1 MEKED
6 KKKKKD
12 KKNKDKKK
20 MGKKKKLPQ
29 NGKWLFFFLLAGP
42 APSIILHQWS
52 SLLELLSNPFTPRY
66 TSLKP
71 LNWKKWGGGSPAK
84 DPPNISQPSNSSKYH
99 ISVLT
104 HMLKETISHPIFEIV
119 FLYSAL
125 QLSTRNV
132 FRLFKKL
139 LSQSTHEHLMQKHVF
154 GLCKK
159 FKHVKDQMH

>member
-1 MEKED
+1 
-6 KKKKKD
+6 
-12 KKNKDKKK
+12 
-20 MGKKKKLPQ
+20 MGKKTKVPQ
-29 NGKWLFFFLLAGP
+29 NGKWLFFFLLLAGP
-42 APSIILHQWS
+42 APSIILHQCS

-66 TSLKP
+66 TQLSDGLQHHSTTSLKP
-71 LNWKKWGGGSPAK
+71 SNWKKWGGGSPAK

-104 HMLKETISHPIFEIV
+104 HMLKETISHPIFEIPL
-119 FLYSAL
+119 LYSAL

-159 FKHVKDQMH
+159 LKHVKDHKH